1 MALLD
6 PLCSL
11 PQPPSDTCCDPP
23 TQPPAAPLRPYN
35 PPGLTALAYRIGTFT
50 SFRQAMLDDVTR
62 ADLLYYLMDADQAT
76 PNPFEKWRAGTEGDY
91 HTMLIEL
98 WAYLADI
105 LTFYQERIANEAY
118 LPTATQRDSSLRL
131 AELIGYRPNPGAAAS
146 ALVAFTVAKDRAV
159 TISSGFRVGSRA
171 TPERPAVVFETAAA
185 ITALGEH
192 SAIPLSARAPT
203 NQFAALRDLQVLAA
217 KGRADD
223 MALAQAAA
231 NVYGAAGVLHL
242 RTFPFATL
250 LGRASSLVATA
261 TSSRSVV
268 LAGINNRLAAGDYVL
283 VVENA
288 GTANPPATLRR
299 LDQVTT
305 DTAAATTTLTW
316 GGEQPGSSY
325 TNVTLYALR
334 VTAAPFGSNAPA
346 WNTLPATLIGTV
358 NNVDGP
364 YKDKNWDDNTSAYYN
379 LPTMDQA
386 SNYLFLDG
394 IYDEVRGTVDNP
406 GWVALTTDGTDGPVS
421 SIFRFTDAR
430 PVSVAAYA
438 ISGRVTRLTLD
449 GRDGTLPGNT
459 FPLRN
464 TVILTGAEPL
474 TLQNMLPL
482 PDPLT
487 GNTLILDGLYP
498 NLQAGQKVIV
508 SGKLYDPTTVPPS
521 QVSGAEDG
529 LLAALPVLDQANN
542 LTTVTLKTAL
552 REEYVR
558 AGAVL
563 RANVVEA
570 TQGETVKDEI
580 LGSSDGSAFQLYTLK
595 KSPLTYLPSTS
606 AEGLATSKSTLQV
619 TVNSVQWTEQPTLL
633 ESAPNDRTY
642 TTAQDN
648 EGKTRV
654 SFGDSVNG
662 ARPPSGRDNIRARYR
677 KGLGVSGSV
686 EPGAIQQLIDS
697 ASGLQQATNPLK
709 ASGGADPERLDE
721 IQTNAP
727 ASLRT
732 FGRAVSAA
740 DYAVLALSYPGIGK
754 ASAAWVLRD
763 PITLKAITHPYIQL
777 TIATSDGAPLAD
789 AGTLLTNLRA
799 FLDARRDPNVSLRIG
814 DYTPVYIEV
823 AATIDVLDA
832 YPRQGT
838 LAKAQAAFNPGVNA
852 DGTAGFFAFQSL
864 DFGQSI
870 YLSAVYAALQDVEGV
885 STATI
890 TTLRRLSP
898 PDADADPTTVRDHI
912 FIRPGELAVI
922 ANDATDPG
930 KGTLTLSLGKGG
942 YLDT

>member
-6 PLCSL
+6 PLCGF

-23 TQPPAAPLRPYN
+23 AQPPAAPLRPYN
-35 PPGLTALAYRIGTFT
+35 PPGLSAIAYRIGTFT

-62 ADLLYYLMDADQAT
+62 PDLLYYLVDADRAT
-76 PNPFEKWRAGTEGDY
+76 PNPFEQWRAGTEGDY
-91 HTMLIEL
+91 HAMLIEL
-98 WAYLADI
+98 WAYLADS

-118 LPTATQRDSSLRL
+118 LPTATQRDSSLLL

-146 ALVAFTVAKDRAV
+146 ALVAFTVAKDKAV
-159 TISSGFRVGSRA
+159 TIAGSFRIGSRA
-171 TPERPAVVFETAAA
+171 TPERPAAVFETAAA

-192 SAIPLSARAPT
+192 SAIPLSAKAPT
-203 NQFAALRDLQVLAA
+203 NQFAALSDLQAVGA
-217 KGRADD
+217 KGSVDD
-223 MALAQAAA
+223 LALAQAAA
-231 NVYGAAGVLHL
+231 NVYGSAGTLYLH
-242 RTFPFATL
+242 TFSFATL
-250 LGRASSLVATA
+250 FGGAGSVVETATA
-261 TSSRSVV
+261 TRSVL
-268 LAGINNRLAAGDYVL
+268 LAGVNHRLAAGDYVL
-283 VVENA
+283 VVENEGA
-288 GTANPPATLRR
+288 IFEQATLQRIDKVTP
-299 LDQVTT
+299 DQ
-305 DTAAATTTLTW
+305 TADTTTITW
-316 GGEQPGSSY
+316 SEDASLSY
-325 TNVTLYALR
+325 ANVTLYALR
-334 VTAAPFGSNAPA
+334 VTTAPFGSNAPA
-346 WNTLPATLIGTV
+346 WNSLPATLTNSDGLNLEAPFQEDWDLDDSNTTV
-358 NNVDGP
+358 PNP
-364 YKDKNWDDNTSAYYN
+364 AFY
-379 LPTMDQA
+379 LPTLGQTETGL
-386 SNYLFLDG
+386 LFLDG
-394 IYDEVRGTVDNP
+394 IYDEARGTADNP
-406 GWVALTTDGTDGPVS
+406 GWVALVTDDEEPTVL
-421 SIFRFTDAR
+421 RFTDAR

-438 ISGRVTRLTLD
+438 ISGRVTRLTLT
-449 GRDGTLPGNT
+449 GTLPGIT

-464 TVILTGAEPL
+464 TMILTGAELLP
-474 TLQNMLPL
+474 LQNLLSL

-487 GNTLILDGLYP
+487 GNTLILDGLFP
-498 NLQAGQKVIV
+498 NLQAEQKVIV

-529 LLAALPVLDQANN
+529 ILADAPVLDQANN

-552 REEYVR
+552 RAQYAR

-563 RANVVEA
+563 RANVVKA

-580 LGSSDGSAFQLYTLK
+580 LGSSDGNAFQAYTLK

-606 AEGLATSKSTLQV
+606 AEGLATTETTLQV
-619 TVNSVQWTEQPTLL
+619 MVNSVQWTEQPTLL
-633 ESAPNDRTY
+633 ESAPNDRTF

-654 SFGDSVNG
+654 SFGDGLNG
-662 ARPPSGRDNIRARYR
+662 ARPPTGRNNISARYR
-677 KGLGVSGSV
+677 KGLGTSGNA

-709 ASGGADPERLDE
+709 ASGGADPEGLDE

-740 DYAVLALSYPGIGK
+740 DYAALALSYPGVGK
-754 ASAAWVLRD
+754 ASAVWVPRD
-763 PITLKAITHPYIQL
+763 PVTLKAIPHPYLQL
-777 TIATSDGAPLAD
+777 TIAISDGSPLAD

-814 DYTPVYIEV
+814 DYAPVYVEV

-838 LAKAQAAFNPGVNA
+838 LDKVQAALNPGVNA

-885 STATI
+885 SAATI

-898 PDADADPTTVRDHI
+898 PDADTDPTTVRDHI
-912 FIRPGELAVI
+912 LIRPGELAVI
-922 ANDATDPG
+922 ANDPTDPD
-930 KGTLTLSLGKGG
+930 KGTLTLFLGQGG
-942 YLDT
+942 YVDT